1 MIVGVGYLMIGLCM
15 AEMVSILTF
24 DGGYY
29 GYARVTLGP
38 LGGYLVGCS
47 GLIESIFY
55 FGAYPLKIGQFA
67 HVVFDFDDKY
77 YPLVWFIIYVILVL
91 IHACVGKY
99 FWKSISFFAICCI
112 LLFIIYLFGSM
123 PQLNLEK
130 YAYRTPAFNKDPEVF
145 FDSFQLCVV
154 FFLGFDMLTLT
165 SSEVKDV
172 SEKRKQLVFLLA
184 KFLMVNCIFFF
195 FFFSSLGEKSHSL
208 FDHVINLF
216 NACLIGVVDF
226 HSGRPV
232 SRSGFQTLWHQALF
246 SFCSWL
252 YEHVWDFL

>member
-67 HVVFDFDDKY
+67 RVVFDFDDKY
-77 YPLVWFIIYVILVL
+77 YPLVWFIIYVFLVL
-91 IHACVGKY
+91 VHACLGKH
-99 FWKSISFFAICCI
+99 FWKSISFYAICCI

-123 PQLNLEK
+123 PHLDLEK

-172 SEKRKQLVFLLA
+172 SFIRQL
-184 KFLMVNCIFFF
+184 
-195 FFFSSLGEKSHSL
+195 
-208 FDHVINLF
+208 
-216 NACLIGVVDF
+216 LIMI
-226 HSGRPV
+226 
-232 SRSGFQTLWHQALF
+232 
-246 SFCSWL
+246 
-252 YEHVWDFL
+252 